1 MFLLNSRLGQFTA
14 ASSGFEPWRGT
25 PFSEVTELMCLVPE
39 RSFNRAP
46 LDILLVYLC
55 RFGVRVPESSLG
67 DFPGS
72 VESALY
78 GAYAPP
84 SVLNVSF
91 ELEPWICL
99 RLPPYDA
106 SSPVATERV
115 AYPPASPHRS

>member
-1 MFLLNSRLGQFTA
+1 
-14 ASSGFEPWRGT
+14 
-25 PFSEVTELMCLVPE
+25 MCLVPE

-55 RFGVRVPESSLG
+55 RFVVRVPEFSLE

-84 SVLNVSF
+84 GTLSVSF
-91 ELEPWICL
+91 ELEQRICL
-99 RLPPYDA
+99 LLPPYDA
-106 SSPVATERV
+106 SSPVAIERV